1 MSKLDHDQQSL
12 ASIEAQIV
20 AARAKLDMLAAKA
33 RAVENRGQNSKF
45 HRDLIGLYQR
55 NLATLQEYKIVL
67 EKLIRERQ
75 HSPWIG
81 GP

>member
-20 AARAKLDMLAAKA
+20 AARAKLETLVAKA
-33 RAVENRGQNSKF
+33 RAAEQKGQSAKH
-45 HRDLIGLYQR
+45 HRDLITLYQR

-67 EKLIRERQ
+67 ERLIRERQ